1 MSSFQVSSLR
11 AAVDKMKT
19 DEIRAFDVDPSKSET
34 CPLQQK
40 TYYVRKEP
48 CDHSRKY
55 CDDAE
60 DCIGYLGNV
69 YFYAALEQKFEKSRD
84 TGGYKKGVHNT
95 IINRYETQLG
105 FIKCR
110 KGYIEKVWVNSEK
123 EENPARGCGIAP
135 VFTSLCMVDPELNF
149 LADDAELGDF
159 FHGKYATEYVRAI
172 KKDCRTFMGLFMVA
186 DPLTGAYAYFSAAIK
201 SGYKKMLIFDFG
213 DLKPVWMY
221 IEDAKKEYDASTG
234 MIGKTMAK
242 SNDWW
247 FCNEFE
253 G

>member
-1 MSSFQVSSLR
+1 MSSLR

-19 DEIRAFDVDPSKSET
+19 GEIRAFDVDPSKSET

-60 DCIGYLGNV
+60 DCVGYLGNV
-69 YFYAALEQKFEKSRD
+69 YFYASLDQKFEKSGD
-84 TGGYKKGVHNT
+84 TIK
-95 IINRYETQLG
+95 NRYETQLG
-105 FIKCR
+105 YIKCR
-110 KGYIEKVWVNSEK
+110 KGYIENVWVNSEK
-123 EENPARGCGIAP
+123 EKNPARGCGIAP

-149 LADDAELGDF
+149 LTDSELENF
-159 FHGKYATEYVRAI
+159 FHGKYAREYVRNI
-172 KKDCRTFMGLFMVA
+172 KKDCKIFIGLFMVA

-201 SGYKKMLIFDFG
+201 SGYKKMLVYDYG

-234 MIGKTMAK
+234 MIGNIMGMMEE
-242 SNDWW
+242 WW
-247 FCNEFE
+247 FCTEFE

>member
-1 MSSFQVSSLR
+1 MSSLQVISLR
-11 AAVDKMKT
+11 VAVDHMKT
-19 DEIRAFDVDPSKSET
+19 GEIRAFDVDPSKQET

-40 TYYVRKEP
+40 TYYVRKES
-48 CDHSRKY
+48 CDHSGKY
-55 CDDAE
+55 CEFGE
-60 DCIGYLGNV
+60 DTCISYLGTA
-69 YFYAALEQKFEKSRD
+69 YFYASLEEKFEKSGD
-84 TGGYKKGVHNT
+84 T
-95 IINRYETQLG
+95 IMNRYETQLG
-105 FIKCR
+105 YIKCR

-123 EENPARGCGIAP
+123 EKNPARACGIAP

-149 LADDAELGDF
+149 ITDDAELGDF
-159 FHGKYATEYVRAI
+159 FSGKYATEYVRAI